1 MKNIILTSLLSIVS
15 FSSFSYSDQWSGKEK
30 SDFIF
35 QKLKDTQYI
44 DLPSYEKTDVL
55 GLLSNLW
62 SFEKKEL
69 TTDIIDT
76 PYIKGIHRRS
86 SVAKVKFVP
95 SFKNY
100 RESILGGFDFGIL
113 RVSLTESP
121 QSGLYKPGLA
131 LKVLIDGRK
140 SANVSMLV
148 NLDGYSNSNIFSET
162 FSNIVPKPVTTKGKL
177 GVALFRL
184 RSKYP
189 RAIKLDE
196 FSKVS
201 QTGEI
206 INDEGIIKQVYF
218 VPVERL
224 KNDGNLNGDPRFYM
238 ETLLSPGETLFHV
251 YGRANGGYEYSKHGT
266 NSEYLGDLIIDSHF
280 ISSSFGD
287 DQLFFNHEFVD

>member
-15 FSSFSYSDQWSGKEK
+15 LSSFSYSDFWSGKEK
-30 SDFIF
+30 SDYLF

-62 SFEKKEL
+62 SFEKKDL
-69 TTDIIDT
+69 TTDIIEG
-76 PYIKGIHRRS
+76 PYIKGIHRRA
-86 SVAKVKFVP
+86 SVAKVKFIP
-95 SFKNY
+95 SFNNF
-100 RESILGGFDFGIL
+100 RESLLGGFDFGIL

-121 QSGLYKPGLA
+121 NSDLYKPGLA
-131 LKVLIDGRK
+131 LKVLVDGRA
-140 SANVSMLV
+140 SVNVSMLV
-148 NLDGYSNSNIFSET
+148 NLDGFSSSNIFSKT
-162 FSNIVPKPVTTKGKL
+162 FSNIVPKPETTKGRL

-201 QTGEI
+201 KSGEI
-206 INDEGIIKQVYF
+206 INDEGIIKQVFF
-218 VPVERL
+218 VPMDKL
-224 KNDGNLNGDPRFYM
+224 KKDLNFNGDPRFYM
-238 ETLLSPGETLFHV
+238 ETLLNSGETLFHV
-251 YGRANGGYEYSKHGT
+251 YGRTDGDYEYSKLDHT
-266 NSEYLGDLIIDSHF
+266 SEYLGDLVLDSNF
-280 ISSSFGD
+280 INSSFGD